1 MGIERCRDA
10 LKLIAESHKT
20 LLTANWLAPMSG
32 QPIKGGA
39 VVFQDGRI
47 LAVGRAKELRALHPQ
62 AEIHDCGAAVI
73 LPGLINAHT
82 HLELSD
88 CRCGPPPTNG
98 FAGWLVGMLQR
109 TRITP
114 EEMEQA
120 VKLAV
125 TTGAEQC
132 RRFGITTVGD
142 ISRQCRLSRSLLK
155 NLPLRVV
162 SYGEVQAMAQRRG
175 LLEER
180 VAIAVDPST
189 AGPKLRVGITPH
201 APYSV
206 EPDGYRRC
214 LEIARSRRLPLA
226 THLAE
231 TADEAPFLAEH
242 RGPLRDLWDAWLT
255 WDDSVPRF
263 SGGPIRYAQSL
274 GLLDYPTLLAHVNY
288 CNDDEMAILATGKAN
303 VVYCPRTHA
312 YFGHPPHRWRQML
325 EQGINV
331 AVGTDS
337 CASSPDLNLVDEIRL
352 LHRLAPDVP
361 PQELWELITTR
372 AALALEAQS
381 DVGSLQP
388 GKMADAAIFATSGDD
403 PLREILETNIK
414 PNEVWLGGQRIT

>member
-1 MGIERCRDA
+1 
-10 LKLIAESHKT
+10 LIAESHKT
-20 LLTANWLAPMSG
+20 LLTADWVAPISG
-32 QPIKGGA
+32 PLMRGGA
-39 VVFQDGRI
+39 VVFQNGRI
-47 LAVGRAKELRALHPQ
+47 LAVGRAAELRAQHPQ
-62 AEIHDCGAAVI
+62 AQIHNAGAAVI

-120 VKLAV
+120 VKIAV
-125 TTGAEQC
+125 IRGAEQC
-132 RRFGITTVGD
+132 RRFGVTMVGD

-155 NLPLRVV
+155 DLPLRVV

-180 VAIAVDPST
+180 LAIAADPST

-214 LEIARSRRLPLA
+214 LEIARSHHMPLA

-231 TADEAPFLAEH
+231 TTDEAPFLAEH
-242 RGPLRDLWDAWLT
+242 RGSLRDLWDAWLT

-288 CNDDEMAILATGKAN
+288 CDDEEMTILAAGKAS

-312 YFGHPPHRWRQML
+312 YFAHPPHRWRQML
-325 EQGINV
+325 ERGINV
-331 AVGTDS
+331 AIGTDS

-352 LHRLAPDVP
+352 LHRLAPDLP
-361 PQELWELITTR
+361 PQELWELITVR
-372 AALALEAQS
+372 AAIALEAQS
-381 DVGSLQP
+381 NVGSLQP
-388 GKMADAAIFATSGDD
+388 GKLADAVIFRTTSND
-403 PLREILETNIK
+403 PLCEILES
-414 PNEVWLGGQRIT
+414 PLEPAEVWLDGQLINR